1 MFKRILA
8 LIILIGLVA
17 AGAPAQK
24 KKAKGPSKG
33 AQYEYEKA
41 VISMKYGL
49 EDESVKYLNQA
60 IAMDPK
66 HADSYKLLGVIQ
78 FRKKNYAES
87 VAAFEKYLELKPD
100 DSEALAN
107 LGYGYE
113 SLGQPDKAEETY
125 KKAIAV
131 DENAGACFGLA
142 KLYLTQKKL
151 PEAQNYAQRAVAN
164 NPKSAAAH
172 NLLGVVLN
180 QMSKFPEAAASFEE
194 ALKITPD
201 DLNLSINLGV
211 TYINGK
217 EYAKAREL
225 YEKILPKI
233 EDPALKEKIE
243 GYLKLIKER
252 AGEEAAEPIKQR
264 GDVDPDHPRLSFGR
278 TA

>member
-1 MFKRILA
+1 MLRRILA
-8 LIILIGLVA
+8 LVILIGLVA

-24 KKAKGPSKG
+24 KKSKGPSKG

-78 FRKKNYAES
+78 FRKKNYPES
-87 VAAFEKYLELKPD
+87 VAAFEKYLELKPA

-113 SLGQPDKAEETY
+113 SLGQPDKAEEEY
-125 KKAIAV
+125 KKAVAV
-131 DENAGACFGLA
+131 DGNANACFGLG

-151 PEAQNYAQRAVAN
+151 PEAQDYAQRAVAA

-180 QMSKFPEAAASFEE
+180 QMSKFPEAAASFEK

-211 TYINGK
+211 TYINSK
-217 EYAKAREL
+217 EFAKAREL
-225 YEKILPKI
+225 YEKILPRI
-233 EDPALKEKIE
+233 EDPVLKEKIE

-252 AGEEAAEPIKQR
+252 SGDANAEPIK
-264 GDVDPDHPRLSFGR
+264 
-278 TA
+278 